1 MVRTT
6 VRHDYFKLLSM
17 ISTSRE
23 QWYMRFKLRPDEVR
37 PLLWSA
43 LGLFWLSLAYYLIR
57 PIRDTMGAVSGVQ
70 KLTWLFSAT
79 LLCML
84 LISFLFSKLL
94 NKVPLQRAVSIS
106 YRVCVA
112 ILVIFAILMRS
123 SVPEQAFWMED
134 VFFIWVSAYS
144 VFAMTLYWMMT
155 IDKFNKEQGGRLFGM
170 VSAGANLGA
179 LAGSGVSTALS
190 GLLGPGW
197 TLAIAAILLEL
208 AARSTLHLTSTST
221 ELDKKRR
228 RIAYLGKRKRA
239 GSITSGVQQ
248 DDNTNVNSL
257 TKILRIVPAL
267 RSFHVAGLCVYV
279 ALLSLTSTALYFHQ
293 AIIIQGLDIDNKER
307 IKLFSSIDLAV
318 NAVTIIIQLFLT
330 GRVIRYLGIS
340 IALAM
345 APVTS
350 TIGFGM
356 LAWKQTVATLIAFRI
371 ISRIINFSIT
381 KPVQET
387 LFAAIDEKIRYKIK
401 SFIDTVAYRSGD
413 QLGAWAY
420 AGMGMLGLSISAI
433 SFVMVPLSIFW
444 LLNGVRLGRQYA
456 RLAAAQ
462 PDSDSS

>member
-1 MVRTT
+1 
-6 VRHDYFKLLSM
+6 M

-356 LAWKQTVATLIAFRI
+356 LAWKQTVATLIAFRV

>member
-1 MVRTT
+1 MQR
-6 VRHDYFKLLSM
+6 DYFKLLSM
-17 ISTSRE
+17 INASRE
-23 QWYMRFKLRPDEVR
+23 QWCMRLKLRPDEVR

-57 PIRDTMGAVSGVQ
+57 PIRDTMGTVSGVQ

-94 NKVPLQRAVSIS
+94 NRISLRRTVLIS
-106 YRVCVA
+106 YRVCIA
-112 ILVIFAILMRS
+112 ILMMFAILMRS
-123 SVPEQAFWMED
+123 NVPEQAFWIGD
-134 VFFIWVSAYS
+134 VFFVWVSAYS
-144 VFAMTLYWMMT
+144 VFAMTMYWMMT
-155 IDKFNKEQGGRLFGM
+155 IDKFSKEQGGRLFGM

-221 ELDKKRR
+221 ELDKERR
-228 RIAYLGKRKRA
+228 RIAYQGKRKHA
-239 GSITSGVQQ
+239 GSMTSGVQQ
-248 DDNTNVNSL
+248 KVKKNLNSL
-257 TKILRIVPAL
+257 IKLFRIAPAL
-267 RSFHVAGLCVYV
+267 RASHVASLCVYV
-279 ALLSLTSTALYFHQ
+279 VLLSLTSTALYFHQ
-293 AIIIQGLDIDNKER
+293 VILIQGLDIDNKER

-330 GRVIRYLGIS
+330 GRVIRYLGFS

-350 TIGFGM
+350 AIGFGM
-356 LAWKQTVATLIAFRI
+356 LACKHTVAILIAFRI
-371 ISRIINFSIT
+371 ISRIVNFSIT

-387 LFAAIDEKIRYKIK
+387 LFAAIDEKIRYKVK

-433 SFVMVPLSIFW
+433 SFAMVPLSIFW
-444 LLNGVRLGRQYA
+444 LLNGIWLGRQYA
-456 RLAAAQ
+456 RLAAAH
-462 PDSDSS
+462 PDLDSSS

>member
-1 MVRTT
+1 M
-6 VRHDYFKLLSM
+6 RHDYFKLLSM

>member
-1 MVRTT
+1 MR
-6 VRHDYFKLLSM
+6 RDYFKLLSM

-23 QWYMRFKLRPDEVR
+23 QWCMRFKLRPDEVR

-112 ILVIFAILMRS
+112 ILVIFAIIMRS

-155 IDKFNKEQGGRLFGM
+155 IDKFSKEQGGRLFGM

-228 RIAYLGKRKRA
+228 RIVYLGKRKHA
-239 GSITSGVQQ
+239 GSMTSGVQQ
-248 DDNTNVNSL
+248 DDNKNINSL

-267 RSFHVAGLCVYV
+267 RSSHVAGLCVYV
-279 ALLSLTSTALYFHQ
+279 VLLSLTSTALYFHQ

-330 GRVIRYLGIS
+330 GRVIRSLGIS

-345 APVTS
+345 APATS
-350 TIGFGM
+350 AIGFGM
-356 LAWKQTVATLIAFRI
+356 LAWKQTVATLIAFRV

-444 LLNGVRLGRQYA
+444 LLNGVRLGHQYA

>member
-1 MVRTT
+1 M
-6 VRHDYFKLLSM
+6 RHDYFKLLSM

-356 LAWKQTVATLIAFRI
+356 LAWKQTVATLIAFRV

>member
-1 MVRTT
+1 
-6 VRHDYFKLLSM
+6 M

>member
-1 MVRTT
+1 MR
-6 VRHDYFKLLSM
+6 RNYFKLMSM
-17 ISTSRE
+17 INASRK
-23 QWYMRFKLRPDEVR
+23 QWGMQFKLRPGEGR

-94 NKVPLQRAVSIS
+94 NRISLRRAVSIS
-106 YRVCVA
+106 YRVCIA
-112 ILVIFAILMRS
+112 ILIMFAILMRS
-123 SVPEQAFWMED
+123 NAPEQAFWIGD
-134 VFFIWVSAYS
+134 VFFVWVSAYS
-144 VFAMTLYWMMT
+144 VFSMTMYWMMT
-155 IDKFNKEQGGRLFGM
+155 IDKFSKEQGERLFGI

-179 LAGSGVSTALS
+179 LAGSGMSTALS
-190 GLLGPGW
+190 GLLGLGW

-208 AARSTLHLTSTST
+208 AARSTLQLTSTST
-221 ELDKKRR
+221 ELDKKHR
-228 RIAYLGKRKRA
+228 RIAYQGKRTHA
-239 GSITSGVQQ
+239 GSMTSGVQQ
-248 DDNTNVNSL
+248 KGNINLNGLAKLFHIT
-257 TKILRIVPAL
+257 PAL
-267 RSFHVAGLCVYV
+267 RASHVASLCVYV
-279 ALLSLTSTALYFHQ
+279 VLLSLTSTALYFHQ
-293 AIIIQGLDIDNKER
+293 AILIQGLDIDNKER
-307 IKLFSSIDLAV
+307 IRLFSLIDLAV
-318 NAVTIIIQLFLT
+318 NAVTIVIQLFLT
-330 GRVIRYLGIS
+330 SRVIRSLGVP

-350 TIGFGM
+350 AIGFSM
-356 LAWKQTVATLIAFRI
+356 LAWKQTVEILIAFRV
-371 ISRIINFSIT
+371 ISRIVNFSIT

-413 QLGAWAY
+413 QLGAWTY

-433 SFVMVPLSIFW
+433 SFAMVPLSIFW

-462 PDSDSS
+462 SDPDSSS